1 MPQCFVAGGANT
13 LRELEAHDGQRQA
26 VRGTRRAH
34 RRAAPPAVVLAETCN
49 RTGRVT
55 HLFYRNV

>member
-34 RRAAPPAVVLAETCN
+34 RRAAPPAVVLAETC
-49 RTGRVT
+49 RGTR
-55 HLFYRNV
+55 LFRYL